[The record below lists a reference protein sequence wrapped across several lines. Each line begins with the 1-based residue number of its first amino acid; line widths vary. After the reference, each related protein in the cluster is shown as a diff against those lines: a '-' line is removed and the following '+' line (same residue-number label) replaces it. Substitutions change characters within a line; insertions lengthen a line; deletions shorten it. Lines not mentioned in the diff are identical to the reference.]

1 MIMKEFLASIKKEF
15 LHIFRDKRTVLIVM
29 IMPVVQIIL
38 FGFAVST
45 EVTRARIAFCGDISD
60 PMVRRTIDRIESN
73 RYLES
78 AGMLPSP
85 DAVTEMFRRNKADAA
100 VCFGRNLGKEYM
112 SSGDAAIKIIG
123 DGSDPNTAR
132 IITSYVSGVI
142 QQEQQ
147 DIGISMAGERKSS
160 MTPVVQLMYNP
171 AMKSSYNF
179 VPGVMGLILMLI
191 CSMMTAV
198 SIVREKETG
207 TLELL
212 LVSPVKPLWVILSK
226 LMPYLALSA
235 VNFASILLLAH
246 YVMEVPVNG
255 SLALLSLAALVFV
268 VTSLAIGILVSV
280 ISSSQKTAM
289 LICGMGLTMPT
300 MIFSGII
307 FPCES
312 MPEVLQWFSDI
323 IPAKWFIIL
332 VKKIMIQGDGFASVI
347 RELSILG
354 GMATVLLAASI
365 ASFRTR
371 LQ

>member
-1 MIMKEFLASIKKEF
+1 MKEFWASVRKEF
-15 LHIFRDKRTVLIVM
+15 LHIFRDMRTVLIVM
-29 IMPVVQIIL
+29 VMPVMQIIL

-60 PMVRRTIDRIESN
+60 PLVRSTIDRIGSN
-73 RYLES
+73 RYLET
-78 AGMLPSP
+78 AGMLDSPSGIA
-85 DAVTEMFRRNKADAA
+85 DLFMKDRADAA
-100 VCFGRNLGKEYM
+100 VCFERDFGSRLI
-112 SSGDAAIKIIG
+112 SSGKARIKIIG

-132 IITSYVSGVI
+132 IITSYVSGVL
-142 QQEQQ
+142 QQEQY
-147 DIGISMAGERKSS
+147 DISVSMTGERKTS
-160 MTPVVQLMYNP
+160 MTPSVQLMYNP

-191 CSMMTAV
+191 CTMMTAV

-212 LVSPVKPLWVILSK
+212 LVSPVKPIWVILSK
-226 LMPYLALSA
+226 LMPYLVLSA
-235 VNFASILLLAH
+235 VNFISILLLAH

-255 SLALLSLAALVFV
+255 SLTLLSLAALVFV
-268 VTSLAIGILVSV
+268 ITSLAIGILVSV
-280 ISSSQKTAM
+280 ISPSQKTAM

-332 VKKIMIQGDGFASVI
+332 VKKIMIQGDGISSVI
-347 RELSILG
+347 KELSILG

>member
-1 MIMKEFLASIKKEF
+1 MKEFLASVKKEF
-15 LHIFRDKRTVLIVM
+15 RHIFRDRRTILIVM
-29 IMPVVQIIL
+29 IMPVIQIIL

-45 EVTRARIAFCGDISD
+45 EVNRVRVMVCGDMSD
-60 PMVRRTIDRIESN
+60 VNVMRIIDRIDNN
-73 RYLES
+73 RYLEI
-78 AGMLPSP
+78 AGILATPR
-85 DAVTEMFRRNKADAA
+85 DIEGVFRRNEADVA
-100 VCFGRNLGKEYM
+100 VCFGMDFGRE
-112 SSGDAAIKIIG
+112 SVSPSGNARVRIIG

-132 IITSYVSGVI
+132 MTVSYVAGVI

-147 DIGISMAGERKSS
+147 DISTSLAGEKRPSMA
-160 MTPVVQLMYNP
+160 PVVQLMYNP

-212 LVSPVKPLWVILSK
+212 LVSPVKPVWVILSK
-226 LMPYLALSA
+226 LMPYLVLSA
-235 VNFASILLLAH
+235 VNFVSILLLSH
-246 YVMEVPVNG
+246 YVMEVPIRG
-255 SLALLSLAALVFV
+255 SLILLSAAALVFV
-268 VTSLAIGILVSV
+268 ITSLAIGILVSV
-280 ISSSQKTAM
+280 ISSSQRTAM

-323 IPAKWFIIL
+323 IPAKWYIIM
-332 VKKIMIQGDGFASVI
+332 VKKIMIQGGGLASVA
-347 RELSILG
+347 REMSILT
-354 GMATVLLAASI
+354 GMAVVLLAASI
-365 ASFRTR
+365 RSFRTR

>member
-1 MIMKEFLASIKKEF
+1 MKEFAASVVKEF
-15 LHIFRDKRTVLIVM
+15 RHIFRDKRTILIAMV
-29 IMPVVQIIL
+29 MPVVQIIL

-45 EVTRARIAFCGDISD
+45 EVNDARIAFCGDLSD
-60 PMVRRTIDRIESN
+60 SEVRKTVDRIDRN
-73 RYLES
+73 RYLRIVGRLDKPADIE
-78 AGMLPSP
+78 
-85 DAVTEMFRRNKADAA
+85 EMFRTNKADAA
-100 VCFGRNLGKEYM
+100 VCFAMDYGKDM
-112 SSGDAAIKIIG
+112 ISSGKAGIRIIC
-123 DGSDPNTAR
+123 DGSDPNTAQM
-132 IITSYVSGVI
+132 IASYLKGVI
-142 QQEQQ
+142 SSEQS
-147 DIGISMAGERKSS
+147 DIGIMISGERKVS

-212 LVSPVKPLWVILSK
+212 LVSPVKPLWIIISK
-226 LMPYLALSA
+226 MIPYLLLSA
-235 VNFASILLLAH
+235 VNFASILLLSH
-246 YVMEVPVNG
+246 FVMEVPVNG
-255 SLALLSLAALVFV
+255 SLFLLSAAALVFV
-268 VTSLAIGILVSV
+268 VTSLALGLLISV
-280 ISSSQKTAM
+280 ISSSQRTAL

-323 IPAKWFIIL
+323 IPAKWFIII
-332 VKKIMIQGDGFASVI
+332 VKKVMIQGDGMVSVLK
-347 RELSILG
+347 ELSILA
-354 GMATVLLAASI
+354 GMAILLLTVSI
-365 ASFRTR
+365 KSFRTR

>member
-1 MIMKEFLASIKKEF
+1 MKEFWASVKKEF
-15 LHIFRDKRTVLIVM
+15 LHIFRDRRTILIVM
-29 IMPVVQIIL
+29 IMPVIQIIL

-45 EVTRARIAFCGDISD
+45 EVNNARVAVCGDMSD
-60 PMVRRTIDRIESN
+60 PQIRRAVERMDEN
-73 RYLES
+73 RYIEI
-78 AGMLPSP
+78 
-85 DAVTEMFRRNKADAA
+85 TEMISVPGEIDGLFRRNEADAA
-100 VCFGRNLGKEYM
+100 VCFSRDFGSRIPDGRA
-112 SSGDAAIKIIG
+112 STRIIG

-132 IITSYVSGVI
+132 MITSYISGVL
-142 QQEQQ
+142 Q
-147 DIGISMAGERKSS
+147 DAAADMEISISGERQAS

-212 LVSPVKPLWVILSK
+212 LVSPVRPLWVILSK
-226 LMPYLALSA
+226 LIPYLLLSA
-235 VNFASILLLAH
+235 FNFTTILLLAH

-255 SLALLSLAALVFV
+255 SLALLSLAAALFV
-268 VTSLAIGILVSV
+268 MASLAIGLLVSV
-280 ISSSQKTAM
+280 ISSSQRTAM

-312 MPEVLQWFSDI
+312 MPLVLQWFSDI

-332 VKKIMIQGDGFASVI
+332 VKKIMIQGDGFGPVMK
-347 RELSILG
+347 EMGILA
-354 GMATVLLAASI
+354 GMAALLLAASI
-365 ASFRTR
+365 KSFRTR